1 METMSTVHVVSK
13 DLIARAK
20 KLNSTLLSDVMGCT
34 GAMDHQI
41 KPVAKG
47 MNVVGTAFTVS
58 LRPGDNLFLHQA
70 IYSAKEGDVL
80 IVDGKDHKGHAYLG
94 ELMAHSAKAVGIEGI
109 VIDGL
114 VRDKLALEELT
125 LPIYSKGFMP
135 NGPYKDGPGEL
146 NQTISCGGVK
156 VAPGDL
162 VIADDDGVV
171 IVPKEKA
178 EHLLT
183 LAEEKQ
189 TYEHQ
194 RLKTIQQYVDEG
206 KQDISLLAPAWLEG
220 RMKKFQE

>member
-1 METMSTVHVVSK
+1 MSTVHVVSK

>member
-1 METMSTVHVVSK
+1 METMGTVQFVSN
-13 DLIARAK
+13 DLIDRAK
-20 KLNSTLLSDVMGCT
+20 KLGSTLLADVMEST

-41 KPVAKG
+41 KPVARG
-47 MNVVGTAFTVS
+47 MNIVGTAFTVS
-58 LRPGDNLFLHQA
+58 LRPGDNLFLHHA

-94 ELMAHSAKAVGIEGI
+94 ELMAGVAKVAGIEGI

-114 VRDKLALEELT
+114 VRDKLALEELAF
-125 LPIYSKGFMP
+125 PIYSKGFMP
-135 NGPYKDGPGEL
+135 NGPFKDGPGEL
-146 NQTISCGGVK
+146 NQIISCGGVK

-189 TYEHQ
+189 AYENQ
-194 RLKTIQQYVDEG
+194 RLKTIQQYMDEG

-220 RMKKFQE
+220 RMKKYQG

>member
-1 METMSTVHVVSK
+1 MKTMSTVHFVSK

-114 VRDKLALEELT
+114 VRDKLALEELA

-146 NQTISCGGVK
+146 NLTISCGGVK

-189 TYEHQ
+189 AYEHQ
-194 RLKTIQQYVDEG
+194 RLKTIHQYVDEG
-206 KQDISLLAPAWLEG
+206 KKDISLLAPAWLEG
-220 RMKKFQE
+220 RMKKFEE

>member
-1 METMSTVHVVSK
+1 MSTVHVVSK

-171 IVPKEKA
+171 VVPKEKA

-189 TYEHQ
+189 AYEHQ